1 MKKAPETEKIYNIL
15 KEKINNGD
23 FVSNEALP
31 KEVELAL
38 ILNTSRKTLRSALTR
53 LALENRV
60 ERIKGKG
67 TFVCDRSS
75 QKDKILVIIGDVG
88 DITNPGRYILP
99 GIMKEAENMCISVE
113 TCTSMSL
120 LCASPAETVKKLIAK
135 NFSAII
141 LFDAN
146 FIGTEPIIPIL
157 KGCKIPVLIPHGVP
171 SDSEKTGFAVLGT
184 DYQKVIYYGVEYLAQ
199 CGHKQIAYFAFGEH
213 RIAKEK
219 YFAALANFGLD
230 CSQELRFESSSH
242 NEHDKIIAALEN
254 WYDNLKKKPTALFC
268 FSDYFALC
276 AYEFFKSRNVRI
288 PQDMAI
294 LSIGGLIGCDFFAPS
309 LSAIEFDCFSIG
321 ETAMRTVMEMAK
333 NHEFYRP
340 FQVSPHYL
348 SIRES
353 TTLKNKDKK

>member
-1 MKKAPETEKIYNIL
+1 MKKAPETEKIYNII
-15 KEKINNGD
+15 KEKISSGI
-23 FVSNEALP
+23 FKAGEALP
-31 KEVELAL
+31 KEVELA
-38 ILNTSRKTLRSALTR
+38 IFLNTSRKTLRSALTR
-53 LALENRV
+53 LALENQV

-67 TFVCDRSS
+67 TFVCDRSQQT
-75 QKDKILVIIGDVG
+75 QKVLVIIGDVG

-99 GIMKEAENMCISVE
+99 GIMKEAENMCISIE

-120 LCASPAETVKKLIAK
+120 LCASSAETVKKLIAK
-135 NFSAII
+135 NYSAII
-141 LFDAN
+141 LFDTN

-157 KGCKIPVLIPHGVP
+157 KGCKIPVLIPHG
-171 SDSEKTGFAVLGT
+171 SYTDSEKTGFAVLGT
-184 DYQKVIYYGVEYLAQ
+184 DYHKVIRDGVEYLAQ
-199 CGHKQIAYFAFGEH
+199 CGHKQISYFAFGEH

-219 YFAALANFGLD
+219 YFAILANFGLD
-230 CSQELRFESSSH
+230 CSPELRFESSSH
-242 NEHDKIIAALEN
+242 NEHDKIIGALEK

-276 AYEFFKSRNVRI
+276 AYEFFKSRNVSI
-288 PQDMAI
+288 PQDIAI

-333 NHEFYRP
+333 SNEFYRP